1 MAGDNTPA
9 PAAPPGASPGATP
22 AATPGTSPGAVPTAP
37 LPALGAEG
45 VAAPLALPISLPEA
59 VRALA
64 QADFGAVAQR
74 FGAAGFAVAQPA
86 DGILTIKAEG
96 NPGERPA
103 LLISVGVH
111 GDETGPIEMVA
122 YLLDALSRE
131 AGKLAVNLM
140 LCVGNIGAIRA
151 GKRFIDA
158 DLNRMFRAERGS
170 LAGTAEAARA
180 DQLIAATTDFFADAG
195 PVRWHL
201 ALHTAIRPSV
211 YPTFAIVPEIIA
223 EQPRR
228 ALLDWLGAAGIGAVI
243 MNPASV
249 GTYSYYSAEHHGAAG
264 TTVELGR
271 IGTLGQNDLAQFADA
286 SQALDDLLRGAT
298 TSGAGRQPHIFNTAR
313 QIIKLSDDFRM
324 AFGKETHNFTAMKQG
339 QEIARDGDTV
349 YTVQHP
355 EELVGFPNPDV
366 RVGLRA
372 GLMVV
377 RVG

>member
-1 MAGDNTPA
+1 MGGDQLSA
-9 PAAPPGASPGATP
+9 QVSAQ
-22 AATPGTSPGAVPTAP
+22 
-37 LPALGAEG
+37 LPAQ
-45 VAAPLALPISLPEA
+45 LPDA

-64 QADFGAVAQR
+64 EADFGAVAQR

-86 DGILTIKAEG
+86 DGILTIKG
-96 NPGERPA
+96 VGERPA

-122 YLLDALSRE
+122 YLLDALSHD
-131 AGKLAVNLM
+131 AGMLAVNLM

-158 DLNRMFRAERGS
+158 DLNRMFRTERGT

-201 ALHTAIRPSV
+201 DLHTAIRPSV

-223 EQPRR
+223 EEPRR
-228 ALLDWLGAAGIGAVI
+228 ALIAWLGVAGIGAVI

-286 SQALDDLLRGAT
+286 SQALGDLLRGAP
-298 TSGAGRQPHIFNTAR
+298 SRNAARQPHIFNTAR
-313 QIIKLSDDFRM
+313 QIIKLSDGFRM

-339 QEIARDGDTV
+339 EEIARDGDTV

-355 EELVGFPNPDV
+355 EELVVFPNPDV

-377 RVG
+377 RVA